1 MKHLKPD
8 RQGML
13 SYVPESRWK
22 GISTKVLGNDDLRYK
37 FLCRTAKV
45 VWKGLG
51 YTSAKGIV
59 EVPVRMINK

>member
-37 FLCRTAKV
+37 FLWQDC
-45 VWKGLG
+45 KGG
-51 YTSAKGIV
+51 MERVGIYVSKGDC
-59 EVPVRMINK
+59 